1 MGTTWCKW
9 WGILRTPGLSGT
21 AGALDGERMIT
32 SGWQGETDVELT
44 PNLLT
49 ALDVLMD
56 LAAMSSMCVVSVAFS
71 LTPHTPWVLSLPR
84 KCLVFLGYPHC
95 IIHFVALNPFNA
107 TPLLLFDT
115 SYPLGAKLA

>member
-21 AGALDGERMIT
+21 AGALDGERMVT
-32 SGWQGETDVELT
+32 SGWQGETNVELT

-56 LAAMSSMCVVSVAFS
+56 LAAMSSMCVVSVAS
-71 LTPHTPWVLSLPR
+71 YLTPHTHWAPSLPR
-84 KCLVFLGYPHC
+84 
-95 IIHFVALNPFNA
+95 
-107 TPLLLFDT
+107 
-115 SYPLGAKLA
+115 SYPLELLCPHNIFHGQL